1 MLKAKISLCL
11 NYFIVALLLNSV
23 AVFVIQMSN
32 LFNASQGVISA
43 FAPFKD
49 FATLIASFIFA
60 SLIPKMGVKKTTM
73 IGLLCIVIACIVMGS
88 YPSIISSFIFF
99 ILLGVSFSLIKVATY
114 ASVIHITKGRKEH
127 TSFVS
132 LIEGCFMLGI
142 LSMSWLFGVFEDFG
156 HWTYVFWVLAI
167 LSIFAT
173 FLYMTVNI
181 DEQHIDQE
189 LEQEEEKTIGQGVF
203 KILFLSW
210 IVWFFIVLS
219 ISDVFIETGL
229 SIWLPT
235 FNNHF
240 LHINAAIAIELLSLF
255 SASLALGR
263 LFFSAILKYVKSLIV
278 LVACM
283 SLALVV
289 FVASMFVI
297 KSMPPASR
305 ILSNWT
311 QLPPIAFWL
320 PLVGFFIAP
329 IYPTLCSLLL
339 TCFSSKRFQS
349 PIASVIVI
357 FSAIGGIAGA
367 ALLGYMF
374 RILGPAKGIAIPA
387 IPLFIMLLLT
397 IPYFWL
403 IKRKHSCPR

>member
-11 NYFIVALLLNSV
+11 NYFIIALLLNSV
-23 AVFVIQMSN
+23 AVFVIQMAN
-32 LFNASQGVISA
+32 QFHASQGTISA

-49 FATLIASFIFA
+49 FSVLVASFILA
-60 SLIPKMGVKKTTM
+60 SLIPKMGVKKTNM
-73 IGLLCIVIACIVMGS
+73 LGMACILIACIVMGT
-88 YPSIISSFIFF
+88 YPSIINSFVFF
-99 ILLGVSFSLIKVATY
+99 ILLGISFSLIKVATY

-132 LIEGCFMLGI
+132 LLEGFFMLGI

-156 HWTYVFWVLAI
+156 KWTYVFWVLAI
-167 LSIFAT
+167 LTIFAT
-173 FLYMTVNI
+173 LLYMTVHI
-181 DEQHIDQE
+181 DEKHIDKE
-189 LEQEEEKTIGQGVF
+189 LEQEEGEKAKRGVF
-203 KILFLSW
+203 KTLFSSW
-210 IVWFFIVLS
+210 VVWFFIILS

-240 LHINAAIAIELLSLF
+240 LHINTAIAIELLSLF

-263 LFFSAILKYVKSLIV
+263 LFFAAILKYVKSVVV
-278 LVACM
+278 LVVCM
-283 SLALVV
+283 LLALTV
-289 FVASMFVI
+289 FVTSMFVI
-297 KSMPPASR
+297 KSMPA
-305 ILSNWT
+305 IHVTLANWT

-329 IYPTLCSLLL
+329 IYPTFCSLLL
-339 TCFSSKRFQS
+339 TCFPSKKFQS
-349 PIASVIVI
+349 PIASIIVI

-367 ALLGYMF
+367 ALLGYLF

-397 IPYFWL
+397 IPYFWV
-403 IKRKHSCPR
+403 IKRKHAGSK